1 MPGDLQRGVVIPI
14 FKKGER
20 GLFSNYRGVTLISL
34 PGKAYAWE
42 NSIKLG
48 ESDQLLNLN
57 WRRNN
62 ANSVPDVEQ

>member
-20 GLFSNYRGVTLISL
+20 GVFSNYRGVTLISL
-34 PGKAYAWE
+34 PGKAYARV
-42 NSIKLG
+42 LG

-57 WRRNN
+57 WRSNN